1 MAWGLGYFG
10 QPHILTRFMA
20 LKNPKDAP
28 KAQVVGMTWMVIGL
42 FGAIFTGFAGI
53 GFIETPLENPETV
66 FIVLTETIFN
76 PWVAG
81 VLLAAILSAIM
92 STIDSQLLV
101 CSSAVAEDF
110 YRSILK
116 KEASQKEL
124 VWIGRVAVLILALI
138 ATAFAANPESRV
150 LDLVSYAWGGFGAA
164 FGPVI
169 ILSLFWK
176 KMTRNGALAGMITG
190 AVTVIV
196 WKNLTG
202 GIFEVYEILPGFILC
217 TIAIVAGSYIG
228 QGPVD
233 SFEEVFQ
240 KD

>member
-1 MAWGLGYFG
+1 
-10 QPHILTRFMA
+10 MA